1 MDISP
6 RNLPPLT
13 ALRAFEAAAR
23 HLSFTRAAQELHV
36 TQAAVSHQIKTLEDH
51 LSSHLFLRQGRAVAL
66 TEAGQVLL
74 PPVRAALDLMADGCA
89 LVRSATR
96 QGILLVTVAP
106 SFAGNWLVAR
116 LPRFNE
122 RQPDIEVRI
131 SATHDLID
139 FSRDDADVG
148 IRTGT
153 GTWPGDLRVDRL
165 MTEDLFPVCSPRLLE
180 RGPPLREPA
189 DLRHHTLLH
198 DMMEEDWRTWLRAA
212 GVEGVNADWG
222 PRFNY
227 SEHVL
232 TAAIRG
238 QGIALGRSVLVA
250 ENLAAGELVR
260 PFDISLPAE
269 FAYYVVSPNATA
281 DRPHIRAF
289 REWILEEAQ
298 EHTAREAVLRRSLGL
313 PRADPV

>member
-1 MDISP
+1 MP

-23 HLSFTRAAQELHV
+23 HLSFTRAAGELHV
-36 TQAAVSHQIKTLEDH
+36 TQAAVSHQVKALEEH
-51 LSSHLFLRQGRAVAL
+51 LSIALFVRRGRAVAL
-66 TEAGQVLL
+66 SEAGQVLL
-74 PPVRAALDLMADGCA
+74 PPVRSALDLMADGCA

-96 QGILLVTVAP
+96 QGIVLVTVAP
-106 SFAGNWLVAR
+106 SFAGNWLVGR

-122 RQPDIEVRI
+122 RHPDIEVRI

-139 FSRDDADVG
+139 FSRDDADLG

-153 GTWPGDLRVDRL
+153 GNWPGDLRIDRL
-165 MTEDLFPVCSPRLLE
+165 MTEDLFPVCSPKLLE
-180 RGPPLREPA
+180 HGPPLREPA
-189 DLRHHTLLH
+189 DLNHHTLLH

-212 GVEGVNADWG
+212 GAEDVNADRG

-238 QGIALGRSVLVA
+238 QGVALGRSVLVT
-250 ENLAAGELVR
+250 ENLAAGELIR

-269 FAYYVVSPNATA
+269 FAYYVVSLKATA
-281 DRPHIRAF
+281 DRTHIRAF
-289 REWILEEAQ
+289 REWILEEA
-298 EHTAREAVLRRSLGL
+298 EAHMARDAELRHSLGL
-313 PRADPV
+313 PRQEPV

>member
-1 MDISP
+1 MP

-13 ALRAFEAAAR
+13 ALRAFEATAR
-23 HLSFTRAAQELHV
+23 HLSFTRAGEELRV
-36 TQAAVSHQIKTLEDH
+36 TQAAVSHQVKTLEEH
-51 LSSHLFLRQGRAVAL
+51 FATALFVRRGRAVAL
-66 TEAGQVLL
+66 SEAGQVLL
-74 PPVRAALDLMADGCA
+74 PPVRAGLDLMADGCA

-122 RQPDIEVRI
+122 RHPDIEVRV
-131 SATHDLID
+131 SATHELID
-139 FSRDDADVG
+139 FGRDDADLG

-165 MTEDLFPVCSPRLLE
+165 MTEDLFPVCSPRLLKS
-180 RGPPLREPA
+180 GPPLREPA

-198 DMMEEDWRTWLRAA
+198 DTMEEDWRTWLRAA
-212 GVEGVNADWG
+212 GVEGVNADRG

-232 TAAIRG
+232 AAAIRG

-281 DRPHIRAF
+281 ERTHIRAF
-289 REWILEEAQ
+289 REWILEEA
-298 EHTAREAVLRRSLGL
+298 EAHMARDTELRRALGL
-313 PRADPV
+313 PGEEP

>member
-1 MDISP
+1 M
-6 RNLPPLT
+6 
-13 ALRAFEAAAR
+13 
-23 HLSFTRAAQELHV
+23 
-36 TQAAVSHQIKTLEDH
+36 
-51 LSSHLFLRQGRAVAL
+51 
-66 TEAGQVLL
+66 
-74 PPVRAALDLMADGCA
+74 
-89 LVRSATR
+89 
-96 QGILLVTVAP
+96 AP

-116 LPRFNE
+116 PPRFNE
-122 RQPDIEVRI
+122 RQPDIDVRI

-148 IRTGT
+148 IRTGN
-153 GTWPGDLRVDRL
+153 GNWQGDLRVDRL
-165 MTEDLFPVCSPRLLE
+165 MTEDLFPVCSPKLLE

-212 GVEGVNADWG
+212 GVEGVNADRG

-238 QGIALGRSVLVA
+238 QGVALGRSVLVA
-250 ENLAAGELVR
+250 ENLAAGELVQ

-269 FAYYVVSPNATA
+269 FADYVVSPNATA

-298 EHTAREAVLRRSLGL
+298 ARTAREAALRRSLGL
-313 PRADPV
+313 PRAEPA